1 VNYLTQARK
10 VFDLEIESLSALKS
24 RLNGDFTLAVSFL
37 LQALQRK
44 GKIIVVGVGKSGHI
58 GEKMAATFSSTGA
71 PAVVLHALNALHGDM
86 GIVAKGDI
94 LIALSYSGETEELL
108 RLLPL
113 VKRQGAKLIAF
124 TGKMNSTLAK
134 NADLSLDV
142 SVKREACPLNLAP
155 TSSTTCMLVLGDALA
170 MALLN
175 ARGFKKEDFARYH
188 PAGSLGRHLLLKVQ
202 DVMRPAH
209 AVVISQSTDTVRQ
222 ALAEMTSKR
231 CGAAMV
237 VNRQGTLAGIY
248 THGDFAR
255 SFQSNKDIGD
265 SLLQEVMT
273 KKPIAVQID
282 KLAVEVL
289 NIFEKHQIEDLI
301 VLDLKNKPIGLID
314 VQDLTKL
321 NLL

>member
-231 CGAAMV
+231 CGATMV